1 MRLMRLLEEPEELL
15 QLLERLGQEL
25 VGLELPKSN
34 AVRLMKI

>member
-15 QLLERLGQEL
+15 QLLERLGLEL
-25 VGLELPKSN
+25 VELELPKSN